1 MRLGITI
8 PLEGFQNR
16 GLIDLVRRAEA
27 LGYTDLWSM
36 ESFGND
42 AFSPLAAAAA
52 VTERL
57 RLGTAIVPVF
67 TRPPALTAMS
77 SATVQQISNGRLI
90 LGLGISTPVI
100 VDQWMGVPFKK
111 PVTLMRETVE
121 ALRAIF
127 AKNRVVMNGKTI
139 RINGF
144 RLDFELET
152 PPPIFIGAQGP
163 KMLRLAGEI
172 GDGMITNFITPETL
186 PSMLE
191 HVKQGA
197 LAAGK
202 DPSKQDVVVRIVT
215 VVDEDIDQ
223 TRTELRRYLTAY
235 VTVPQYNQFF
245 RGIGFEHE
253 AAEAIAAWNA
263 GDRKKALECVS
274 DKMVES
280 ILVFGSADQC
290 RKRLEAYDAAGV
302 KTVTLWLSSFA
313 RDPEKKRASVLH
325 AMEALAPR

>member
-1 MRLGITI
+1 MRVGITI

-16 GLIDLVRRAEA
+16 SVLDLARRAEA

-52 VTERL
+52 VTDRI

-67 TRPPALTAMS
+67 TRPPALIAMS

-100 VDQWMGVPFKK
+100 VQQWMGIPFKK
-111 PVTLMRETVE
+111 PVTLVRETTE

-127 AKNRVVMNGKTI
+127 AKNRVMMDGKLI
-139 RINGF
+139 KINGF
-144 RLDFELET
+144 RLDFALDT

-163 KMLRLAGEI
+163 QMLRIAGEI
-172 GDGMITNFITPETL
+172 GDGVITNFITPEAL
-186 PSMLE
+186 PAMLE

-202 DPSKQDVVVRIVT
+202 DPTKHELVCRIVA
-215 VVDEDIDQ
+215 VVDEDVAQ
-223 TRTELRRYLTAY
+223 TKTELRRYLTPY
-235 VTVPQYNQFF
+235 LTVQPYNNFF

-253 AAEAIAAWNA
+253 ASEAFEAWNA
-263 GDRKKALECVS
+263 GDRKKALACVT
-274 DKMVES
+274 DKMIES
-280 ILVFGSADQC
+280 MFVFGDAQTC
-290 RKRLEAYDAAGV
+290 RRRLRAYATAGV
-302 KTVTLWLSSFA
+302 TTATLYLTSFA
-313 RDPEKKRASVLH
+313 KTPEEKRTSLLH
-325 AMEALAPR
+325 AVEALAPN